1 MTTLAYDERALDS
14 CCSERNCITI
24 FAMRI
29 VAILLI
35 AVSSVSAQARPS
47 PRTTARPSPDLL
59 GMSCSEIMS
68 MSSSDWIARF
78 AEAKGTGAPATT
90 RAIDVYGKCYDERT
104 DETAASLAKSGKGP
118 SAYDRT
124 NFQNMELALK
134 TFTTKA
140 LADSQPPA
148 DAVKSAYSELYEKQF
163 RYEFYETYKL
173 PTATAAPITAAK
185 ESTATPRGSAKSAV
199 PADDSDNSDSD
210 PVTDAKN
217 HFGGLLNDLPDDK
230 LRELHI
236 AFGEILG
243 PNAATTRMQLLIYR
257 YAIFLLE
264 PPGGQPFSPPPF

>member
-1 MTTLAYDERALDS
+1 LQLRAELHYD
-14 CCSERNCITI
+14 
-24 FAMRI
+24 FPMRI

-35 AVSSVSAQARPS
+35 VTSSVWAQARPA
-47 PRTTARPSPDLL
+47 PRTTARPNPDQL
-59 GMSCSEIMS
+59 GMACSEIIAMNS
-68 MSSSDWIARF
+68 TDWITKFTA
-78 AEAKGTGAPATT
+78 AKGADGPATI

-104 DETAASLAKSGKGP
+104 DELAASLAKSGKGP

-124 NFQNMELALK
+124 NFQNMEQALK
-134 TFTTKA
+134 SFTTKG
-140 LADSQPPA
+140 LADSQPSA
-148 DAVKSAYSELYEKQF
+148 DAVKSAYAGLYEKQF
-163 RYEFYETYKL
+163 RYEFYEAYEPPQTPNA
-173 PTATAAPITAAK
+173 PTSTAKDSAAPSQGT
-185 ESTATPRGSAKSAV
+185 GKSAV
-199 PADDSDNSDSD
+199 TADDADNSDSD

-243 PNAATTRMQLLIYR
+243 PNAASTRMQLLIYR